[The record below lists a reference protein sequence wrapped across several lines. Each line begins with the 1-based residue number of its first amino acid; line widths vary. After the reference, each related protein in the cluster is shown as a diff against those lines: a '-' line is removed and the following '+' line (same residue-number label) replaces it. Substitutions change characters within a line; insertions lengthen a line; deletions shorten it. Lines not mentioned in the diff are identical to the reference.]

1 MAETSKNIQYLN
13 KDFDSLKQKL
23 IEFAEIY
30 YPSTFNDFSNES
42 AGMML
47 IEMASY
53 VGDVLSFY
61 TDNQIQENFIQY
73 AKQRDNLLALA
84 YSMGYTP
91 QVTNAST
98 VDVEI
103 FQTIPSTT
111 AAGTVQPD
119 WNYAMII
126 EEGAQIQSAN
136 NTNIFFYIE
145 DKIDFTVSGSAD
157 PTDISVYSTNASDQP
172 SFYLLK
178 KKAKAVSGNLT
189 TTTFSFT
196 TPEKFATV
204 TIEDDNIIEIVKI
217 TDSDGNRWYEVPYL
231 AQETIF
237 NPTSNIAANDP
248 NLYQYN
254 DTTPYLLKI
263 DKVPRRFITRFKS
276 NNTLELQFGPGVSS
290 APDAVID
297 PNSDNIGLGLPYG
310 VNKLE
315 TAFDPSN
322 FMYTKTYGL
331 APSNTTLTVEYLVG
345 GGAASNV
352 PAQSLTLPSSV
363 TNTFFGEN
371 LDSTLQDTVQASLAF
386 TNLRPAIG
394 GGDGDTN
401 EDIRQNSVA
410 QYPTQLRTVTKDDY
424 MIRAL
429 SLPSK
434 YGVIY
439 KTYIT
444 QESDILNN
452 NTTSFSDYN
461 DNNLSLYILSK
472 NNAGKLTLADPAL
485 KQNLKTYLAEYRMVT
500 DSIAIK
506 DAFIINIGVNF
517 DVIMLPN
524 FNNKIVLNTCITS
537 LQNYFETDKWQINQ
551 PILINNVKNIL
562 DTVEGVQTI
571 KNITIVNKSGTSS
584 GYSEFAYDIDGGT
597 IDNVLYPSLDPSIF
611 ELRFPDIDIQGR
623 VVTN

>member
-1 MAETSKNIQYLN
+1 MPQAKNVQYLN

-30 YPSTFNDFSNES
+30 YPSTYNDFSEES

-61 TDNQIQENFIQY
+61 TDNQVQENYIQF
-73 AKQRDNLLALA
+73 AKQRDNLLTLA
-84 YSMGYTP
+84 YSMGYAP

-98 VDVEI
+98 VDIEI
-103 FQTIPSTT
+103 FQTIPATT
-111 AAGTVQPD
+111 ARGTVQPD

-126 EEGAQIQSAN
+126 EEGVQLQSSN
-136 NTNIFFYIE
+136 NTSIFFYVE
-145 DKIDFTVSGSAD
+145 DKIDFTISGSAD
-157 PTDISVYSTNASDQP
+157 PTDISVYSTNANNQP

-178 KKAKAVSGNLT
+178 KAAKAVSGNLQ
-189 TTTFSFT
+189 TTTFAFT
-196 TPEKFATV
+196 TPQKFATN
-204 TIEDDNIIEIVKI
+204 TITDTNIIDIIKV

-237 NPTSNIAANDP
+237 NPTANIASNDP

-263 DKVPRRFITRFKS
+263 DKVPRRFISRFKS
-276 NNTLELQFGPGVSS
+276 NNTLEIQFGPGVSS
-290 APDAVID
+290 NPDEEII

-310 VNKLE
+310 VDKLT
-315 TAFDPSN
+315 TAYDPAN
-322 FMYTKTYGL
+322 FLYTKTYGL
-331 APSNTTLTVEYLVG
+331 APSNVTLTVEYLTG
-345 GGAASNV
+345 GGASSNV
-352 PAQSLTLPSSV
+352 PAQSLTILTSGN
-363 TNTFFGEN
+363 TTFFGNN
-371 LDSTLQDTVQASLAF
+371 LDSTLQSTVQQSLAF
-386 TNLRPAIG
+386 NNLKPATG
-394 GGDGDTN
+394 GGNGDTN
-401 EDIRQNSVA
+401 EDIRLNSLA

-434 YGVIY
+434 YGVVY

-461 DNNLSLYILSK
+461 DNTLALYILSK
-472 NNAGKLTLADPAL
+472 NNNGLLTLADPAL

-500 DSIAIK
+500 DAVAIK
-506 DAFIINIGVNF
+506 DAFIINLGVEF

-524 FNNKIVLNTCITS
+524 FNNRIILNNCINALKIFFN
-537 LQNYFETDKWQINQ
+537 TDKWQINQ
-551 PILINNVKNIL
+551 PILINSVRNVL

-571 KNITIVNKSGTSS
+571 KNLTITNKSGSSS
-584 GYSEFAYDIDGGT
+584 GYSEYAYDINGAI

-611 ELRFPDIDIQGR
+611 EVRFPDIDIQGR